1 MIEIIM
7 DNKDYYRILGVDKN
21 ASGEEIKKAYRK
33 MAHQYHPDKTG
44 GSGDRFKEINEAY
57 QVLSSKEKRQQYDQ
71 FGRVFDGG
79 AGGASPNWGGFDF
92 GQGFP
97 GAGFSS
103 QGGPASGWDFNF
115 GDGVNLGGDF
125 GSIFEGIFEGLGVR
139 KKRRTVHSGSD
150 LRLNLAITLEEVATG
165 SQKELEYE
173 TLVKCQVCQGR
184 GFDKDSSFKTCD
196 ACDGRGEVKET
207 RQSFFGP
214 FTRIKSCSHCFGEG
228 KIPEKICKE
237 CRGRG
242 RIKAKK
248 LTRVNIQPG
257 INDGQIIKITGAGED
272 GEKGASSGDL
282 YLEVNVKLHHLF
294 RRQGAD
300 LLYEKKISIPQ
311 AVLGAETEIPGL
323 IGKPLLIKVPAGTES
338 GKILR
343 IKGKGLSY
351 FGRFGSGDLLIKV
364 DILIPKK
371 VSSKAKKL
379 LEELQEEIQ

>member
-1 MIEIIM
+1 M
-7 DNKDYYRILGVDKN
+7 DNKDYYKILGVDKN
-21 ASGEEIKKAYRK
+21 ASEEEIKKAYRK
-33 MAHQYHPDKTG
+33 LAHQHHPDKAG
-44 GSGDRFKEINEAY
+44 GSGDKFKEVNEAY

-71 FGRVFDGG
+71 FGRVFDSTGG
-79 AGGASPNWGGFDF
+79 AAPNWGGFDF

-150 LRLNLAITLEEVATG
+150 LRLNLEIALEEVAMG

-173 TLVKCQVCQGR
+173 TLVKCQICQGR
-184 GFDKDSSFKTCD
+184 GYDKDSSFKTCE

-214 FTRIKSCSHCFGEG
+214 FTRIKSCPHCLGEG

-237 CRGRG
+237 CRGHG
-242 RIKAKK
+242 RVKTRK
-248 LTRVNIQPG
+248 LTRVNIQAG
-257 INDGQIIKITGAGED
+257 INDGQIIRITGAGED

-282 YLEVNVKLHHLF
+282 YLEVKVKPHHLF

-300 LLYEKKISIPQ
+300 LVYEKKISIPQ
-311 AVLGAETEIPGL
+311 AVLGAEVEIPGL
-323 IGKPLLIKVPAGTES
+323 IGKPLLVKVPAGTES
-338 GKILR
+338 GKVLR
-343 IKGKGLSY
+343 IKGKGLPQ
-351 FGRFGSGDLLIKV
+351 FGRSGSGDLLISVK
-364 DILIPKK
+364 ITIPAK
-371 VSSKAKKL
+371 VSSRAKKL
-379 LEELQEEIQ
+379 LEELQGEIQ

>member
-1 MIEIIM
+1 ME
-7 DNKDYYRILGVDKN
+7 NKDYYKILGVDKQ
-21 ASGEEIKKAYRK
+21 ASEEEIKKAYRK
-33 MAHQYHPDKTG
+33 LAHQYHPDKTG
-44 GSGDRFKEINEAY
+44 GNGDKFKEVNEAY

-97 GAGFSS
+97 GGFSS

-115 GDGVNLGGDF
+115 GDGVNVGGDF

-173 TLVKCQVCQGR
+173 TLVKCQACQGR
-184 GFDKDSSFKTCD
+184 GYDTDSSFKTCE

-214 FTRIKSCSHCFGEG
+214 FTRIKSCPHCFGEG

-237 CRGRG
+237 CRGHG
-242 RIKAKK
+242 RVKAKK
-248 LTRVNIQPG
+248 LTRVNIQAG

-282 YLEVNVKLHHLF
+282 YLEVNIKPHSLF
-294 RRQGAD
+294 KRQAAD
-300 LLYEKKISIPQ
+300 LIYEKKISIPQ

-323 IGKPLLIKVPAGTES
+323 VGKSLLVKIPAGTES
-338 GKILR
+338 GKVLR
-343 IKGKGLSY
+343 IKGKGLPH
-351 FGRFGSGDLLIKV
+351 FGRFGSGDLLIVVKV
-364 DILIPKK
+364 AIPAK